1 MPFST
6 YGLCWF
12 FWQYDQNIAC
22 FLYISKWPSALSSCL
37 NTCQTKPHAVLL
49 KCSWRLGHIIYWWIG
64 HDRLHQ
70 QLVHTHNSP
79 CHDDPLLCC
88 IVTSCISG
96 RGNRIGPVCVCM
108 CVCLSVCP
116 SFIQHFHSNY
126 IMWHPGRASVG
137 QKDEETYDVGGTW
150 MLAISLSSKG
160 RLLSFSTYN
169 FGLV

>member
-88 IVTSCISG
+88 IVTSCVSG

-108 CVCLSVCP
+108 SVCLSVFYSALSQQLYNVTSRKGVSWAKGWGNIRCGRYVNAGD
-116 SFIQHFHSNY
+116 FI
-126 IMWHPGRASVG
+126 V
-137 QKDEETYDVGGTW
+137 
-150 MLAISLSSKG
+150 
-160 RLLSFSTYN
+160 
-169 FGLV
+169 